1 MVDKV
6 TKFCYDDF
14 IKFKERFMMFDID
27 NIIKWLGT
35 AFTIIG
41 ALATAGGFD
50 PVNIVAFN
58 LGSIFWLI
66 AAVRMKDA
74 ALMSVNA
81 GLLGIYAL
89 GAVVRFI

>member
-1 MVDKV
+1 MNSKTVNVNDLV
-6 TKFCYDDF
+6 RDF
-14 IKFKERFMMFDID
+14 TNKHYL
-27 NIIKWLGT
+27 NICKWFGT
-35 AFTIIG
+35 AATIVG

-50 PVNIVAFN
+50 PVNIIAFN
-58 LGSIFWLI
+58 LGSIFWLL

-89 GAVVRFI
+89 GAIVRFI